1 MKREQIAEA
10 LTFDDVLLKPAM
22 SDVLPNQTD
31 ITSQLTRGIRL
42 NIPLIS
48 AAMDSVTAAKMAIA
62 MAQAGGIGI
71 IHRNMTIEKQAE
83 QVRLVKKYESGI
95 VRNPVTIMENKNL
108 NDALVLMRSHKISG
122 IPVINEAKK
131 LIGILTNRDVRFAT
145 DTSQPVNQLM
155 TKDNLITLKEKDF
168 LNGAGEAKAKQL
180 FHQHRIEKIPII
192 DESGQCSGLLTVKD
206 IEKSATFPNSSKDE
220 GGRLLAGAAIA
231 TGENGL
237 QRAEALIAEGC
248 DVIVLDT
255 AHGHSKNVIECL
267 ATLRRNYNETQ
278 FIAGNIATAEAAK
291 ALIDKGVDAI
301 KVGIGPGS
309 ICTTRMVAGV
319 GVPQLTAIIETASIA
334 KDAGVPI
341 IADGGIKFSG
351 DLAKAIAAG
360 ADCAMVGTL
369 LAGTDETPG
378 EVFLYRGRSYKSYRG
393 MGSLGAMASGSA
405 DRYSQGHISDNDKFV
420 PEGVEGRVPYKGA
433 VSAILYQLTGGL
445 RAAMGYTGNAS
456 IKQMQNEAEFVKMSP
471 AGLRESHTHSVMIT
485 REAPNYP
492 AGGTTWED

>member
-1 MKREQIAEA
+1 
-10 LTFDDVLLKPAM
+10 
-22 SDVLPNQTD
+22 
-31 ITSQLTRGIRL
+31 
-42 NIPLIS
+42 
-48 AAMDSVTAAKMAIA
+48 
-62 MAQAGGIGI
+62 
-71 IHRNMTIEKQAE
+71 MTIEKQAE

-180 FHQHRIEKIPII
+180 FHQHRIEKIPIV

-267 ATLRRNYNETQ
+267 AY
-278 FIAGNIATAEAAK
+278 FA
-291 ALIDKGVDAI
+291 
-301 KVGIGPGS
+301 
-309 ICTTRMVAGV
+309 
-319 GVPQLTAIIETASIA
+319 PQL
-334 KDAGVPI
+334 
-341 IADGGIKFSG
+341 
-351 DLAKAIAAG
+351 
-360 ADCAMVGTL
+360 
-369 LAGTDETPG
+369 
-378 EVFLYRGRSYKSYRG
+378 
-393 MGSLGAMASGSA
+393 
-405 DRYSQGHISDNDKFV
+405 
-420 PEGVEGRVPYKGA
+420 
-433 VSAILYQLTGGL
+433 
-445 RAAMGYTGNAS
+445 
-456 IKQMQNEAEFVKMSP
+456 
-471 AGLRESHTHSVMIT
+471 
-485 REAPNYP
+485 
-492 AGGTTWED
+492 